1 MSVTTPALVAATER
15 AAYEHEPPSVIHDVH
30 VAPAYEHM
38 LGFPV
43 LTRVGN
49 LNNVPRVICAM
60 WEAASNLTYRRRLVV
75 FQQATGIAPPSLY
88 ERHECL

>member
-1 MSVTTPALVAATER
+1 MSAR
-15 AAYEHEPPSVIHDVH
+15 AVREHEPQSLIHDEY
-30 VAPAYEHM
+30 VAPAYERM

-49 LNNVPRVICAM
+49 LNNVPAVICAM

-75 FQQATGIAPPSLY
+75 FQQATGIGPPSLH
-88 ERHECL
+88 ERHECPS